1 MLRTGPLLTGKDV
14 NYSVEAVW
22 NRFNEPLERFIRKRV
37 SDEDMAA
44 DLLQDVYVKIHTN
57 IDTLRDTD
65 RLKSWIYQ
73 IARNTIY
80 DYYRTRKPHVEI
92 PDELAMPDAD
102 DDTSA
107 RLAESLLSMIE
118 ELPDE
123 YQVALR
129 LTELEGLTQQEL
141 AARTGLS
148 LSGAKSRVQRGRK
161 MLREMLLACCHFEF
175 DRHGKVIDYY
185 PECQC
190 CAEVRCAN

>member
-1 MLRTGPLLTGKDV
+1 
-14 NYSVEAVW
+14 
-22 NRFNEPLERFIRKRV
+22 
-37 SDEDMAA
+37 
-44 DLLQDVYVKIHTN
+44 
-57 IDTLRDTD
+57 
-65 RLKSWIYQ
+65 
-73 IARNTIY
+73 
-80 DYYRTRKPHVEI
+80 
-92 PDELAMPDAD
+92 
-102 DDTSA
+102 
-107 RLAESLLSMIE
+107 MIE

-190 CAEVRCAN
+190 CSEVRCAN